1 MLMSRRLLEIQALI
15 KQLKEIKQK
24 IKEFGLSTLTS
35 KEIGILEDQN
45 IISKEKSKKM
55 VLKMSDK
62 A

>member
-1 MLMSRRLLEIQALI
+1 MSKRLLEIQNLI

>member
-1 MLMSRRLLEIQALI
+1 MLMSRRSLEIQALI

-24 IKEFGLSTLTS
+24 IKEFGLTTLTT
-35 KEIGILEDQN
+35 KEVGILEDQE

>member
-1 MLMSRRLLEIQALI
+1 MSRRLLEIQALI

-35 KEIGILEDQN
+35 KE
-45 IISKEKSKKM
+45 KSKKM

>member
-1 MLMSRRLLEIQALI
+1 MSRRLLEIQALI

>member
-1 MLMSRRLLEIQALI
+1 MSKRLLEIQNLI
-15 KQLKEIKQK
+15 KQLKEIKQE

>member
-24 IKEFGLSTLTS
+24 IKEFGLTTLTT
-35 KEIGILEDQN
+35 KEVGILEDQE

-55 VLKMSDK
+55 VLK
-62 A
+62 

>member
-1 MLMSRRLLEIQALI
+1 MSRRLLEIQALI

-24 IKEFGLSTLTS
+24 IKEFGLTTLTT
-35 KEIGILEDQN
+35 KEVGILEDQE

>member
-24 IKEFGLSTLTS
+24 IKEFGLTTLTT
-35 KEIGILEDQN
+35 KEVGILEDQE

>member
-1 MLMSRRLLEIQALI
+1 MSKRLLEIQNLI

-45 IISKEKSKKM
+45 IISKEKSKTM
-55 VLKMSDK
+55 VLKNSGNV
-62 A
+62 

>member
-24 IKEFGLSTLTS
+24 IKEFGLATLTT
-35 KEIGILEDQN
+35 KEVGILEDQE

>member
-1 MLMSRRLLEIQALI
+1 MSKRLLEIQNLI

-24 IKEFGLSTLTS
+24 IKEFGLSTLTT

>member
-1 MLMSRRLLEIQALI
+1 MSRRLLEIQALI
-15 KQLKEIKQK
+15 KQLIEIKQK
-24 IKEFGLSTLTS
+24 IKEFGLTTLTT
-35 KEIGILEDQN
+35 KEVGILEDQE

>member
-1 MLMSRRLLEIQALI
+1 MSRRSLEIQALI

-24 IKEFGLSTLTS
+24 IKEFGLTTLTT
-35 KEIGILEDQN
+35 KEVGILEDQE